1 MEYGSTYL
9 LVLNIQQFGFFHQMT
24 ESQAFVLVFSLQN
37 TGSADSQWLK
47 DWDEQ
52 CFKAKVKKK
61 LSAESQKKKF
71 KFDLARIIYTS
82 VSSTE
87 SPLTILI
94 PVNFL

>member
-9 LVLNIQQFGFFHQMT
+9 LVLNIQQFEFFHQMT

-61 LSAESQKKKF
+61 VK
-71 KFDLARIIYTS
+71 RR
-82 VSSTE
+82 VTE
-87 SPLTILI
+87 KEIQVWFS
-94 PVNFL
+94 